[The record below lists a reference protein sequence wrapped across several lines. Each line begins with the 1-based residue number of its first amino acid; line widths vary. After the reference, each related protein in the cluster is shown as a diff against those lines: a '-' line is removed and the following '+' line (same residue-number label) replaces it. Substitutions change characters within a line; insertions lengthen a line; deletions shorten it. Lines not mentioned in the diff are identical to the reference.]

1 MLKTI
6 PLVSLHLKTEHTCD
20 VACDKVN
27 SPESAATLISAFIG
41 DAAQEHL
48 LVCALNGQLEPTCVS
63 YTAIGSDNVAA
74 ISMREIFKPILL
86 SNAPRF
92 LIGHNHPSGSLEP
105 SPEDLRAT
113 KKLQK
118 ACKLLQLTLVDHVIV
133 TPDGKFT
140 SLKATDQL

>member
-6 PLVSLHLKTEHTCD
+6 PLVSLHLKTEHTYDLDCGD
-20 VACDKVN
+20 INC
-27 SPESAATLISAFIG
+27 PENAAALISAFIG

-63 YTAIGSDNVAA
+63 YTAVGSDNAA
-74 ISMREIFKPILL
+74 AVSMSDIVKPILL

-92 LIGHNHPSGSLEP
+92 LIGHNHPSGSLKP
-105 SPEDLRAT
+105 SPADLRMT
-113 KKLQK
+113 EKLQQ
-118 ACKLLQLTLVDHVIV
+118 ACQLLQLTLVDHVIV

-140 SLKATDQL
+140 SLIH